1 MMSNKTKAVQFKWLH
16 KLVKKSRT
24 PWANDSPDALR
35 ICWFFDE
42 KTKQAIYEYRNDKGG
57 TNGFAITSRLQEQL
71 PEHMNQKYFSKDE
84 RALVFGYFFTEI
96 SEFINKH
103 VDESDFFNFTG
114 VTKETFFSTE
124 SYESL
129 LLLCEQSI
137 E

>member
-1 MMSNKTKAVQFKWLH
+1 MSKKTNPALIKWLH

-24 PWANDSPDALR
+24 PWADALR

-42 KTKQAIYEYRNDKGG
+42 ETKQAIYEYRNDKGG
-57 TNGFAITSRLQEQL
+57 TNGFAIISRLKEQL

-84 RALVFGYFFTEI
+84 RALVFGCFFTEI
-96 SEFINKH
+96 SEFIDDH

-114 VTKETFFSTE
+114 VTLETFFSTE

>member
-1 MMSNKTKAVQFKWLH
+1 MSKKTNPALIKWLH

-35 ICWFFDE
+35 ICWFFDDE
-42 KTKQAIYEYRNDKGG
+42 TKQAIYEYRNDKAG
-57 TNGFAITSRLQEQL
+57 TSGFAITSKLQEQL

-96 SEFINKH
+96 SEFINDH
-103 VDESDFFNFTG
+103 VNESDFFNFTG
-114 VTKETFFSTE
+114 VTKETFFSTQN
-124 SYESL
+124 YESL